1 MAELFGTPL
10 DEDFATDAPAADE
23 DHGRRVLSAD
33 LADAKSPFDFL
44 KAEAEKEIARVVTYE
59 NTERPGF
66 FMRFNAVVDGEEV
79 KRYQR
84 AAQGKKK
91 RPEDA
96 DMIRGN
102 VVMFADKN
110 VAILHGKDVL
120 VDEDGDEITF
130 TSEAFV
136 DLFASKEGTIE
147 SALKKFLG
155 DAQIIKLG
163 AALLREAGYDDDLQ
177 PIDPTNG

>member
-1 MAELFGTPL
+1 MAELFGTH
-10 DEDFATDAPAADE
+10 EDDDFNGAPDGDDAAP
-23 DHGRRVLSAD
+23 RRVLAPD
-33 LADAKSPFDFL
+33 LTDEKDPFELL
-44 KAEAEKEIARVVTYE
+44 KAEAEKEIERVVTYE

-66 FMRFNAVVDGEEV
+66 FMKFNAVIAGHEV
-79 KRYQR
+79 QRYQR

-102 VVMFADKN
+102 VVMFAEKCVGIMHGKN
-110 VAILHGKDVL
+110 VLTDP
-120 VDEDGDEITF
+120 DGDDLTF

-136 DLFASKEGTIE
+136 DLFGGAEGTVE
-147 SALKKFLG
+147 ASLKKFLG

-163 AALLREAGYDDDLQ
+163 SSLLREAGYDDDMQ